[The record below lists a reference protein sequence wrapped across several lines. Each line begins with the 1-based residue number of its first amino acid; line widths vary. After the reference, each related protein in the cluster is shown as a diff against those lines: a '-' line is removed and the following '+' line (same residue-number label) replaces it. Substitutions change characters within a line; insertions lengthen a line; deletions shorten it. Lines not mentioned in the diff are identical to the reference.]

1 MTHETQQDPEERER
15 ISATDAMLPRLATKS
30 DVSDVRASIERARV
44 NLIKWHIGTAVAV
57 VGAVFAIVRFLG

>member
-1 MTHETQQDPEERER
+1 MTHETQQDTEERER
-15 ISATDAMLPRLATKS
+15 LSATDAVLPRLATKS

-44 NLIKWHIGTAVAV
+44 NLIKWQIGTAIAV

>member
-1 MTHETQQDPEERER
+1 MEHERL
-15 ISATDAMLPRLATKS
+15 SATDAMLPRLATKS

-44 NLIKWHIGTAVAV
+44 SLIKWHIGIAIAV